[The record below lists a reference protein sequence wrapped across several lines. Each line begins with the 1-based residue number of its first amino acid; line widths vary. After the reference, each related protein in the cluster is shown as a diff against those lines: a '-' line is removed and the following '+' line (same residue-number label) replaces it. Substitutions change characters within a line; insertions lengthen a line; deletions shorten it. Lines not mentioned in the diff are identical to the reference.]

1 MDKTARFLKPTV
13 AAYAS
18 KHTTVPKMSSES
30 FSIEIKGC
38 WKLCAEKFTLVCKI
52 VMRMMR
58 FLSVFHLT

>member
-18 KHTTVPKMSSES
+18 KHTTVSKMSSES

-38 WKLCAEKFTLVCKI
+38 
-52 VMRMMR
+52 
-58 FLSVFHLT
+58 